1 MIEEGEF
8 YPRKTMT
15 VEERLRW
22 YARYSMPWT

>member
-8 YPRKTMT
+8 YPHKTMT

-22 YARYSMPWT
+22 YSRYSMPWT

>member
-15 VEERLRW
+15 VEERLWW
-22 YARYSMPWT
+22 YSRYPMPWK